1 MARGYRRRSDLTAS
15 DLHFICTTKAGSI
28 VAIVLGLV
36 GVGFYHLLEPS
47 KGDPTNPITIMGH
60 IFWEA
65 TAVRFYWPFLGLALL
80 GAGGFAFA
88 MLCDVFT
95 KKSL

>member
-1 MARGYRRRSDLTAS
+1 MGRRYRRRSDLTAS
-15 DLHFICTTKAGSI
+15 DLHFMVTTKAGSI
-28 VAIVLGLV
+28 VAMFFGLV

-47 KGDPTNPITIMGH
+47 KGNPANPITMLGH

-95 KKSL
+95 RKSL